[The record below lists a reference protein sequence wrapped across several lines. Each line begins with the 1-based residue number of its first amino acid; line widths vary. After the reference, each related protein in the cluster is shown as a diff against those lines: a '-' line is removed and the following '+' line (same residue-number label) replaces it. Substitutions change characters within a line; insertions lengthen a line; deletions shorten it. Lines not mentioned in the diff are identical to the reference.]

1 MFRRALLLALFL
13 ATGLPAR
20 RQPPSSADAL
30 QQAVRDGNLAEVQRL
45 VKGGENVNSLDYAG
59 NAPLLDAAF
68 SGHLEIARF
77 LIASGADPSVRN
89 AQSGVTALIY
99 AVLSSRPAMVQLL
112 LAAGAHVD
120 DKSRDGESLLH
131 LAATKNNLP
140 VLLLLLDAHA
150 DMEMLDADGRTPLDS
165 AILHNQ
171 TGSASLLIKR
181 GADVIHVRTVDG
193 RGPLHEA
200 CIKGLAA
207 LLEPLIAAGADA
219 VQRDRSGQTPL
230 DLALAY
236 KNENV
241 VAALLQP
248 TDGSGESVGAVA
260 RDAMENATLR
270 GQTEIARLLIE
281 AGFDINQPTA
291 SHSSYLN
298 DAALKGQAK
307 VAQLLLDHGAS
318 LESHNAEGGS
328 PLHDAALGGST
339 DVMSLL
345 LDRGAQIDARDR
357 ESGATPLM
365 LAASMGR
372 VSGLTLLLKRGA
384 SPNLRD
390 KQGRTAL
397 DRAKETGSAESIRL
411 LVAAANSKI
420 GASPR
425 GL

>member
-1 MFRRALLLALFL
+1 
-13 ATGLPAR
+13 
-20 RQPPSSADAL
+20 
-30 QQAVRDGNLAEVQRL
+30 
-45 VKGGENVNSLDYAG
+45 
-59 NAPLLDAAF
+59 
-68 SGHLEIARF
+68 
-77 LIASGADPSVRN
+77 
-89 AQSGVTALIY
+89 
-99 AVLSSRPAMVQLL
+99 
-112 LAAGAHVD
+112 
-120 DKSRDGESLLH
+120 
-131 LAATKNNLP
+131 
-140 VLLLLLDAHA
+140 
-150 DMEMLDADGRTPLDS
+150 
-165 AILHNQ
+165 
-171 TGSASLLIKR
+171 
-181 GADVIHVRTVDG
+181 VDG

-207 LLEPLIAAGADA
+207 LLEPLVAAGADA

-241 VAALLQP
+241 VAALLHLPAAKPALQP

-318 LESHNAEGGS
+318 LESHNADGGS

-420 GASPR
+420 GASRR